1 VKCYWFLKDFLFSF
15 SIYIYIFTLD
25 RELTIVGVRWNGKY
39 RSGPFDSLDNA
50 SKVKRT

>member
-15 SIYIYIFTLD
+15 SIYIFALD
-25 RELTIVGVRWNGKY
+25 RELTIMGVRWNGKY
-39 RSGPFDSLDNA
+39 RSGPFDSLANA